1 MIDLSNISLQFTGE
15 YLFQNVNL
23 KITSGDKICLVG
35 SNGTGKSSLL
45 KMLTGELEPEGGSIH
60 KQKNIS
66 IGYLPQDQVVH
77 RGKTLI
83 DEVFTALSDIKFLHQ
98 KEKEIIEQLELPSIT
113 DEEKDDLVNLLGEVH
128 LRLEELESYSA
139 EYKIEK
145 ILTGLGFAEQ
155 DFRRLTDEFSG
166 GWQMRIAMAKLLIA
180 QNDLLLFDEPTNHL
194 DLDSLQWLIGYI
206 QSFKGSMIIVSHDK
220 NFVNLT
226 TNRTWEIFLRK
237 INPYNGKLNDY
248 LKYKEERDQMLI
260 NQREIQQKKIKDTQR
275 FIERFRYKSTKARQ
289 VQSRIKQLEKIELIE
304 IPDDEEKVNIIF
316 PKPPPSGV
324 FNVELNGI
332 HKSFGELKLF
342 DGIDFR
348 VNRGDKIAFVGP
360 NGAGKTTLA
369 KIIAGKIDFNKGERL
384 TGHNNLI
391 SYYSQDV
398 ADLLN
403 PELDLLETLDSI
415 GSEKTT
421 RLGSPMA
428 RQVGQLR
435 TLLGAFLFTGDD
447 VFKKVGVISGGE
459 KSRLALAKILL
470 SPSNFIILDEPTN
483 HLDYSSKKVLQ
494 QALVNFSGSL
504 ILVSHDVEFLKPIAN
519 RVVDI
524 RAGKIKIYEGDIEYY
539 FYKRALEAEQV
550 SIISDRSRQSAGKIG
565 QQSETS
571 SRKEQKRIEAEKR
584 QQRYKAT
591 KDLKTRLAK
600 LEKEIQQLEQ
610 ELEKMN
616 AILINPESYN
626 NRNQI
631 RELNEKH
638 KELKLSLDKKV
649 KEWEAVSL
657 SLEEIEREF

>member
-1 MIDLSNISLQFTGE
+1 MIDLSNISLQFTGA

-23 KITSGDKICLVG
+23 KINSGDKICLVG

-45 KMLTGELEPEGGSIH
+45 KMLVGELEPEGGSIQ
-60 KQKNIS
+60 KQKNIT
-66 IGYLPQDQVVH
+66 IGYLPQDHVIH
-77 RGKTLI
+77 HGKTLI
-83 DEVFTALSDIKFLHQ
+83 DEVFTALSNIKYLHQ
-98 KEKEIIEQLELPSIT
+98 KEKEIIVQLESPSLT
-113 DEEKDDLVNLLGEVH
+113 DEEKEDLVNQLGEVH
-128 LRLEELESYSA
+128 LRLEELESYTA

-145 ILTGLGFAEQ
+145 ILTGLGFAEK

-248 LKYKEERDQMLI
+248 LKYKEERDLMLI
-260 NQREIQQKKIKDTQR
+260 NQKETQQKKIKDTQR
-275 FIERFRYKSTKARQ
+275 FIERFRYKATKARQ
-289 VQSRIKQLEKIELIE
+289 VQSRIKQLEKIELVE
-304 IPDDEEKVNIIF
+304 IPDDEGKVNIRF
-316 PKPPPSGV
+316 PSPPPSGA

-332 HKSFGELKLF
+332 HKSFGEMKLF
-342 DGIDFR
+342 NGIDFR

-369 KIIAGKIDFNKGERL
+369 KIIAGEIDFNKGERI
-384 TGHNNLI
+384 TGHNNII

-398 ADLLN
+398 ADSLN
-403 PELDLLETLDSI
+403 PEFDLIETLDSI
-415 GSEKTT
+415 GTDKSI
-421 RLGSPMA
+421 
-428 RQVGQLR
+428 GQLR

-447 VFKKVGVISGGE
+447 VFKKVGVLSGGE

-524 RAGKIKIYEGDIEYY
+524 RAGKLRIYEGDIEYY
-539 FYKRALEAEQV
+539 LYKRNDETKLISLIKIEQPT
-550 SIISDRSRQSAGKIG
+550 D
-565 QQSETS
+565 TS

-591 KDLKTRLAK
+591 KDLKERLAR
-600 LEKEIQQLEQ
+600 LEKEIHIIEQ
-610 ELEKMN
+610 ELER
-616 AILINPESYN
+616 INTDLTNPDSYN
-626 NRNQI
+626 NHIQI

-638 KELKLSLDKKV
+638 NELKLLLDEKV
-649 KEWEAVSL
+649 KEWEEVSL
-657 SLEEIEREF
+657 SLDEIEKEFN

>member
-1 MIDLSNISLQFTGE
+1 MIDFSNISLQFTGE

-23 KITSGDKICLVG
+23 KINSGDKICLVG

-45 KMLTGELEPEGGSIH
+45 KMLIGELEPESGSIQ
-60 KQKNIS
+60 KQKNIT

-83 DEVFTALSDIKFLHQ
+83 DEVFTALSDIKYLHQ
-98 KEKEIIEQLELPSIT
+98 KEKEIITQLELSLISN
-113 DEEKDDLVNLLGEVH
+113 EEKDDLVNQLGEVH
-128 LRLEELESYSA
+128 LRLEELESYTA

-145 ILTGLGFAEQ
+145 ILTGLGFVEK

-206 QSFKGSMIIVSHDK
+206 QNFKGSMIIVSHDK

-275 FIERFRYKSTKARQ
+275 FIERFRYKATKARQ

-304 IPDDEEKVNIIF
+304 IQDDEETVNIRF

-324 FNVELNGI
+324 FNVELKGI
-332 HKSFGELKLF
+332 HKSFGEMKLF

-369 KIIAGKIDFNKGERL
+369 KIIAGNIDFNKGDRL
-384 TGHNNLI
+384 NGHNNII

-398 ADLLN
+398 ADSLN
-403 PELDLLETLDSI
+403 PELDLLETLDLI
-415 GSEKTT
+415 CSEKTI
-421 RLGSPMA
+421 
-428 RQVGQLR
+428 GQMR

-447 VFKKVGVISGGE
+447 VFKKVGVLSGGE
-459 KSRLALAKILL
+459 
-470 SPSNFIILDEPTN
+470 
-483 HLDYSSKKVLQ
+483 
-494 QALVNFSGSL
+494 
-504 ILVSHDVEFLKPIAN
+504 
-519 RVVDI
+519 
-524 RAGKIKIYEGDIEYY
+524 
-539 FYKRALEAEQV
+539 
-550 SIISDRSRQSAGKIG
+550 
-565 QQSETS
+565 
-571 SRKEQKRIEAEKR
+571 
-584 QQRYKAT
+584 
-591 KDLKTRLAK
+591 
-600 LEKEIQQLEQ
+600 
-610 ELEKMN
+610 
-616 AILINPESYN
+616 
-626 NRNQI
+626 
-631 RELNEKH
+631 
-638 KELKLSLDKKV
+638 
-649 KEWEAVSL
+649 
-657 SLEEIEREF
+657 

>member
-23 KITSGDKICLVG
+23 KISSGDKICLVG

-45 KMLTGELEPEGGSIH
+45 KMLVGQIEPESGSIN
-60 KQKNIS
+60 KQKNIT

-83 DEVFTALSDIKFLHQ
+83 DEVFTALSDIKYLHQ
-98 KEKEIIEQLELPSIT
+98 KEKEILTQLELSSLS
-113 DEEKDDLVNLLGEVH
+113 DEEKEDLVNQLGEVH
-128 LRLEELESYSA
+128 QRLEELESYSA

-145 ILTGLGFAEQ
+145 ILTGLGFAEK

-206 QSFKGSMIIVSHDK
+206 QGFKGSMIIVSHDK

-260 NQREIQQKKIKDTQR
+260 NQRENQQKKIKDTQR
-275 FIERFRYKSTKARQ
+275 FIERFRYKATKARQ

-304 IPDDEEKVNIIF
+304 VPDDEETVNIRF
-316 PKPPPSGV
+316 PNPPPSGV
-324 FNVELNGI
+324 FNVELKSI

-342 DGIDFR
+342 EGIDFR

-369 KIIAGKIDFNKGERL
+369 KIIAGKIDFNKGERIS
-384 TGHNNLI
+384 GHNNII

-398 ADLLN
+398 ADSLN
-403 PELDLLETLDSI
+403 PDSDLIETLDSVGTDKSI
-415 GSEKTT
+415 
-421 RLGSPMA
+421 
-428 RQVGQLR
+428 GQLR
-435 TLLGAFLFTGDD
+435 SLLGAFLFSGDD
-447 VFKKVGVISGGE
+447 VFKKVGVLSGGE

-483 HLDYSSKKVLQ
+483 HLDYSSKRVLQ

-524 RAGKIKIYEGDIEYY
+524 RAGKVKIYEGDIDYY
-539 FYKRALEAEQV
+539 LYKRNAEKDQL
-550 SIISDRSRQSAGKIG
+550 SPTRQMLGRTE

-591 KDLKTRLAK
+591 KDIKEKLVK
-600 LEKEIQQLEQ
+600 LEKEIQKLEQ
-610 ELEKMN
+610 ELES
-616 AILINPESYN
+616 INQALLKPDTYN
-626 NRNQI
+626 NLSQM

-638 KELKLSLDKKV
+638 TEIKLSLDKKV
-649 KEWEAVSL
+649 KEWEEVSL
-657 SLEEIEREF
+657 SLEEIEREFG

>member
-23 KITSGDKICLVG
+23 KISSGDKICLVG

-45 KMLTGELEPEGGSIH
+45 KMLVGEIEPESGSIN
-60 KQKNIS
+60 KQKNIT
-66 IGYLPQDQVVH
+66 IGYLPQDQVFH
-77 RGKTLI
+77 KGKTLI
-83 DEVFTALSDIKFLHQ
+83 DEVFTALSDIKYLHQ
-98 KEKEIIEQLELPSIT
+98 KEKEILTQLESTSLS
-113 DEEKDDLVNLLGEVH
+113 DEEKEDLVNQLGEVH
-128 LRLEELESYSA
+128 MRLEELESYSA

-145 ILTGLGFAEQ
+145 ILTGLGFAEK
-155 DFRRLTDEFSG
+155 DSRRLTDEFSG

-194 DLDSLQWLIGYI
+194 DLDSLQWLISYI

-260 NQREIQQKKIKDTQR
+260 NQRENQQKKIKDTQR

-289 VQSRIKQLEKIELIE
+289 VQSRIKQLEKVELIE
-304 IPDDEEKVNIIF
+304 IPDDEGHVNIRF

-324 FNVELNGI
+324 FNVELNDI
-332 HKSFGELKLF
+332 HKSFGEMELF

-384 TGHNNLI
+384 SGHNNII

-398 ADLLN
+398 ADSLS
-403 PELDLLETLDSI
+403 PESDLIETLDSI
-415 GSEKTT
+415 GTDKSI
-421 RLGSPMA
+421 
-428 RQVGQLR
+428 GQLR

-447 VFKKVGVISGGE
+447 VFKKVGVLSGGE
-459 KSRLALAKILL
+459 KSRLALSKILL

-524 RAGKIKIYEGDIEYY
+524 RAGKLKIFEGDIEYY
-539 FYKRALEAEQV
+539 FYKRNAETQKV
-550 SIISDRSRQSAGKIG
+550 SINKIE
-565 QQSETS
+565 QQADNS

-591 KDLKTRLAK
+591 KDLKEKSVK
-600 LEKEIQQLEQ
+600 LEKEIQRLEH
-610 ELEKMN
+610 ELDRIN
-616 AILINPESYN
+616 AVLVNHDSYN
-626 NRNQI
+626 DPNQI
-631 RELNEKH
+631 KELNEKH
-638 KELKLSLDKKV
+638 KVLKLSLDKKV
-649 KEWEAVSL
+649 KEWEKVSL
-657 SLEEIEREF
+657 SLEEIEREFSS

>member
-23 KITSGDKICLVG
+23 KINSGDKICLVG

-45 KMLTGELEPEGGSIH
+45 KMLVGHIEPESGSIY
-60 KQKNIS
+60 KQKNIT
-66 IGYLPQDQVVH
+66 IGYLPQDQIVH
-77 RGKTLI
+77 KGKTLI
-83 DEVFTALSDIKFLHQ
+83 DEVFTALSDIKSLQQ
-98 KEKEIIEQLELPSIT
+98 KEKEIIAQLESSLSE
-113 DEEKDDLVNLLGEVH
+113 EEKEDHINQLGEVH
-128 LRLEELESYSA
+128 QRLEELESYDA

-145 ILTGLGFAEQ
+145 ILTGLGFAEK
-155 DFRRLTDEFSG
+155 DFRRLTDELSG

-248 LKYKEERDQMLI
+248 LKYKEERDQTLI
-260 NQREIQQKKIKDTQR
+260 NQRENQQKKIKDTQK

-289 VQSRIKQLEKIELIE
+289 VQSRIKQLEKVELIE
-304 IPDDEEKVNIIF
+304 IPDDEGHVNIRF

-332 HKSFGELKLF
+332 HKSFGEMKLF
-342 DGIDFR
+342 EGIDFR

-360 NGAGKTTLA
+360 NGAGKTTLS
-369 KIIAGKIDFNKGERL
+369 KIIAGKIDINKGERL
-384 TGHNNLI
+384 SGHNNII

-398 ADLLN
+398 ADSLN
-403 PELDLLETLDSI
+403 PEFDLIETLDSV
-415 GSEKTT
+415 GTDKTI
-421 RLGSPMA
+421 
-428 RQVGQLR
+428 GQLR
-435 TLLGAFLFTGDD
+435 SLLGAFLFTGDD
-447 VFKKVGVISGGE
+447 VFKKVGVLSGGE

-524 RAGKIKIYEGDIEYY
+524 RAGKVKFYEGDIEYY
-539 FYKRALEAEQV
+539 LYKRNAESEPV
-550 SIISDRSRQSAGKIG
+550 STNKIE
-565 QQSETS
+565 QLADTS
-571 SRKEQKRIEAEKR
+571 SRKEQKRIEAE
-584 QQRYKAT
+584 QRNKKYAMT
-591 KDLKTRLAK
+591 KDLKK
-600 LEKEIQQLEQ
+600 KISDLEKKIAALEIKEK
-610 ELEKMN
+610 ELESLLLDP
-616 AILINPESYN
+616 AIYGDHQKIMD
-626 NRNQI
+626 
-631 RELNEKH
+631 LNGEYQKIKH
-638 KELKLSLDKKV
+638 SLTVKV
-649 KEWEAVSL
+649 KEWEEVSL
-657 SLEEIEREF
+657 SLEEIEREFG

>member
-1 MIDLSNISLQFTGE
+1 MIDISNISLQFTGE

-23 KITSGDKICLVG
+23 KISSGDKICLVG

-45 KMLTGELEPEGGSIH
+45 KMLVGQIEPESGSIN
-60 KQKNIS
+60 KQKNIT

-83 DEVFTALSDIKFLHQ
+83 DEVFTALSDIKSLQQ
-98 KEKEIIEQLELPSIT
+98 KEKEIISQLESPSLN
-113 DEEKDDLVNLLGEVH
+113 DEEKDDLVNQLGEVH

-145 ILTGLGFAEQ
+145 ILTGLGFAEK

-206 QSFKGSMIIVSHDK
+206 QGFKGSMIIVSHDK

-260 NQREIQQKKIKDTQR
+260 NQRENQQKKIKDTQR
-275 FIERFRYKSTKARQ
+275 FIERFRYKATKARQ

-304 IPDDEEKVNIIF
+304 IPDDEETVNIRF
-316 PKPPPSGV
+316 PNPPPSGV

-342 DGIDFR
+342 EGIDFR

-369 KIIAGKIDFNKGERL
+369 KIIAGKIDINKGERIS
-384 TGHNNLI
+384 GHNNII

-398 ADLLN
+398 ADSLN
-403 PELDLLETLDSI
+403 PEFDLIETLDSI
-415 GSEKTT
+415 GTDKSI
-421 RLGSPMA
+421 
-428 RQVGQLR
+428 GQLR

-447 VFKKVGVISGGE
+447 VFKKVGVLSGGE

-524 RAGKIKIYEGDIEYY
+524 RAGKVKIYEGDIEYY
-539 FYKRALEAEQV
+539 LYKRNAETQQV
-550 SIISDRSRQSAGKIG
+550 SSKTIEQPIEQ
-565 QQSETS
+565 S

-591 KDLKTRLAK
+591 KDLKERSAK
-600 LEKEIQQLEQ
+600 LEKEIQRLEQ
-610 ELEKMN
+610 ELEKIT
-616 AILINPESYN
+616 AVLIDPLTYANQS
-626 NRNQI
+626 QI
-631 RELNEKH
+631 RELNDRH
-638 KELKLSLDKKV
+638 NELKLSLDEKV
-649 KEWEAVSL
+649 KKWEEVSL
-657 SLEEIEREF
+657 SLEEIERGFI

>member
-15 YLFQNVNL
+15 NLFQNVNL
-23 KITSGDKICLVG
+23 KINSGDKICFVG

-45 KMLTGELEPEGGSIH
+45 KMLVGEIEPESGTIH
-60 KQKNIS
+60 KQKNIT
-66 IGYLPQDQVVH
+66 IGYLPQDHVVH

-83 DEVFTALSDIKFLHQ
+83 DEVFTALSDIKYLHH
-98 KEKEIIEQLELPSIT
+98 KEKEILERLEQSSSN
-113 DEEKDDLVNLLGEVH
+113 DEEKDDLVNQLGEVH
-128 LRLEELESYSA
+128 QRLEELESYSA

-145 ILTGLGFAEQ
+145 ILTGLGFAEK
-155 DFRRLTDEFSG
+155 DFRRFTDEFSG

-194 DLDSLQWLIGYI
+194 DLDSLQWMIGYI

-248 LKYKEERDQMLI
+248 LAYKEERDQLLI
-260 NQREIQQKKIKDTQR
+260 NQRDNQQKKIKDTQR

-289 VQSRIKQLEKIELIE
+289 VQSRIKQLEKIELVE
-304 IPDDEEKVNIIF
+304 IPDDEGKVNIRF

-332 HKSFGELKLF
+332 HKSFGEMKLF

-360 NGAGKTTLA
+360 NGAGKTTFA
-369 KIIAGKIDFNKGERL
+369 KIIAGKIDINKGERIN
-384 TGHNNLI
+384 GHNNII

-398 ADLLN
+398 ADSLD

-415 GSEKTT
+415 GTEK
-421 RLGSPMA
+421 SI
-428 RQVGQLR
+428 GQLR

-447 VFKKVGVISGGE
+447 VFKKVGVLSGGE

-524 RAGKIKIYEGDIEYY
+524 RAGKLKIYEGDIEYY
-539 FYKRALEAEQV
+539 FYKRNEETEQV
-550 SIISDRSRQSAGKIG
+550 F
-565 QQSETS
+565 TN
-571 SRKEQKRIEAEKR
+571 
-584 QQRYKAT
+584 
-591 KDLKTRLAK
+591 KD
-600 LEKEIQQLEQ
+600 
-610 ELEKMN
+610 
-616 AILINPESYN
+616 
-626 NRNQI
+626 
-631 RELNEKH
+631 
-638 KELKLSLDKKV
+638 
-649 KEWEAVSL
+649 
-657 SLEEIEREF
+657 

>member
-1 MIDLSNISLQFTGE
+1 MIDLHNISVQFTGE

-23 KITSGDKICLVG
+23 KINSGDKICLVG

-45 KMLTGELEPEGGSIH
+45 KLLTGELEPESGLIQ
-60 KQKNIS
+60 KQKNIT
-66 IGYLPQDQVVH
+66 IGYLPQDHIVH

-83 DEVFTALSDIKFLHQ
+83 DEVFTALSDIKSLQ
-98 KEKEIIEQLELPSIT
+98 KKEKEIISQLDSSSLS
-113 DEEKDDLVNLLGEVH
+113 DEGKEDLVNQLGEVH

-145 ILTGLGFAEQ
+145 ILTGLGFAEK

-275 FIERFRYKSTKARQ
+275 FIERFRYKATKAKQ
-289 VQSRIKQLEKIELIE
+289 VQSRIKQLEKVELIE
-304 IPDDEEKVNIIF
+304 IPDDEETVNIRF
-316 PKPPPSGV
+316 PKPLPSGV

-332 HKSFGELKLF
+332 HKSFNELKLF
-342 DGIDFR
+342 EGIDFR

-369 KIIAGKIDFNKGERL
+369 KIIAGKINFDKGERL
-384 TGHNNLI
+384 SGHNNII
-391 SYYSQDV
+391 SYYSQDI
-398 ADLLN
+398 ADSLN
-403 PELDLLETLDSI
+403 PEIDLLETLDSI
-415 GSEKTT
+415 SSDKT
-421 RLGSPMA
+421 LA
-428 RQVGQLR
+428 QLR

-447 VFKKVGVISGGE
+447 VFKKVGVLSGGE

-470 SPSNFIILDEPTN
+470 SHSNFIILDEPTN

-524 RAGKIKIYEGDIEYY
+524 RAGKLKIYEGDIEYY
-539 FYKRALEAEQV
+539 LYKRNAEAEHLPASKV
-550 SIISDRSRQSAGKIG
+550 E
-565 QQSETS
+565 QQNES
-571 SRKEQKRIEAEKR
+571 SNRKEQKRIEAEKR
-584 QQRYKAT
+584 QQRYNAT
-591 KDLKTRLAK
+591 KNLKDRLAK
-600 LEKEIQQLEQ
+600 LEKKIHELEQ
-610 ELEKMN
+610 EVESVN
-616 AILINPESYN
+616 AVLIKPDTYN
-626 NRNQI
+626 NHNQI
-631 RELNEKH
+631 RKLNEKH
-638 KELKLSLDKKV
+638 KELKSSLDKKV
-649 KEWEAVSL
+649 QEWEEVSL
-657 SLEEIEREF
+657 SLEEIERDFESRQPE

>member
-1 MIDLSNISLQFTGE
+1 MIDFSNISLQFTGE

-23 KITSGDKICLVG
+23 KIHSGDKICLVG

-45 KMLTGELEPEGGSIH
+45 KMLTGELEPESGSIN
-60 KQKNIS
+60 KQKNIT

-77 RGKTLI
+77 KGKTLI
-83 DEVFTALSDIKFLHQ
+83 DEVFTALSDIKYLHQ
-98 KEKEIIEQLELPSIT
+98 KEEEIIGQLESSSLN
-113 DEEKDDLVNLLGEVH
+113 DEEKDDLVNQLGEVH
-128 LRLEELESYSA
+128 QRLEELESYSA

-145 ILTGLGFAEQ
+145 ILTGLGFAEK

-206 QSFKGSMIIVSHDK
+206 QGFKGSMIIVSHDK

-237 INPYNGKLNDY
+237 INPYNGKLNGY
-248 LKYKEERDQMLI
+248 LKYKEERDQLLI
-260 NQREIQQKKIKDTQR
+260 NQRENQQKKIKDTQR

-289 VQSRIKQLEKIELIE
+289 VQSRIKQLEKVELIE
-304 IPDDEEKVNIIF
+304 IPDDEGHVNIRF

-324 FNVELNGI
+324 FNIELNAI
-332 HKSFGELKLF
+332 HKSFGEMKLF

-369 KIIAGKIDFNKGERL
+369 KIIAGKIDINKGERVS
-384 TGHNNLI
+384 GHNSII

-398 ADLLN
+398 ADSLN
-403 PELDLLETLDSI
+403 PESDLIETLDAVGTDKSI
-415 GSEKTT
+415 
-421 RLGSPMA
+421 
-428 RQVGQLR
+428 GQLR
-435 TLLGAFLFTGDD
+435 SLLGAFLFTGDD
-447 VFKKVGVISGGE
+447 VFKKVGVLSGGE

-524 RAGKIKIYEGDIEYY
+524 RAGKVKIYDGDIEYY
-539 FYKRALEAEQV
+539 FYKRNAEIEQL
-550 SIISDRSRQSAGKIG
+550 SPSRKISGNIE
-565 QQSETS
+565 QQSETT

-591 KDLKTRLAK
+591 KELKERRAK
-600 LEKEIQQLEQ
+600 LEKEIHKFEQ
-610 ELEKMN
+610 ELEKIN
-616 AILINPESYN
+616 SVLIDPDSYN
-626 NRNQI
+626 NQTQI

-638 KELKLSLDKKV
+638 IELKSSLDKKV
-649 KEWEAVSL
+649 KEWEEVSL
-657 SLEEIEREF
+657 NLEEIEREFE

>member
-1 MIDLSNISLQFTGE
+1 MIDLHNISIQFTGE

-23 KITSGDKICLVG
+23 KINSGDKICLVG

-45 KMLTGELEPEGGSIH
+45 KMLTGELEPESGSIQ
-60 KQKNIS
+60 KQKNIT
-66 IGYLPQDQVVH
+66 IGYLPQDHVVH

-83 DEVFTALSDIKFLHQ
+83 DEVFTALSDIKSLQ
-98 KEKEIIEQLELPSIT
+98 KKEKEIISQLESSSLS
-113 DEEKDDLVNLLGEVH
+113 DEGKEDLVNQLGEVH

-145 ILTGLGFAEQ
+145 ILTGLGFSEK

-206 QSFKGSMIIVSHDK
+206 QCFKGSMIIVSHDK

-275 FIERFRYKSTKARQ
+275 FIERFRYKATKAKQ
-289 VQSRIKQLEKIELIE
+289 VQSRIKQLEKVELIE
-304 IPDDEEKVNIIF
+304 IPDDEEKVSIRF

-332 HKSFGELKLF
+332 HKSFSGMKLF

-369 KIIAGKIDFNKGERL
+369 KIIADNIDFDKGERL
-384 TGHNNLI
+384 SGHNNII
-391 SYYSQDV
+391 SYYSQDI
-398 ADLLN
+398 ADSLN
-403 PELDLLETLDSI
+403 PEIDLLETLDS
-415 GSEKTT
+415 
-421 RLGSPMA
+421 LGSDKTLA
-428 RQVGQLR
+428 QLR

-447 VFKKVGVISGGE
+447 VFKKVGVLSGGE

-524 RAGKIKIYEGDIEYY
+524 RAGKLKIYEGDIEYY
-539 FYKRALEAEQV
+539 LYKRNAEADHLPANKVEQ
-550 SIISDRSRQSAGKIG
+550 QN
-565 QQSETS
+565 ES
-571 SRKEQKRIEAEKR
+571 SNRKEQKRIEAEKR
-584 QQRYKAT
+584 QQRYDAT
-591 KDLKTRLAK
+591 KKIKDQLTK
-600 LEKEIQQLEQ
+600 LEKKIHELEL
-610 ELEKMN
+610 ELEKIN
-616 AILINPESYN
+616 TVLINPNSYN
-626 NRNQI
+626 NPKQI
-631 RELNEKH
+631 KELNEKH
-638 KELKLSLDKKV
+638 KELKLSLDEKV
-649 KEWEAVSL
+649 KDWEEVSL
-657 SLEEIEREF
+657 SLEEIEREFH

>member
-1 MIDLSNISLQFTGE
+1 MIDLSNVSLQFTGE

-23 KITSGDKICLVG
+23 KINSGDKICLVG

-45 KMLTGELEPEGGSIH
+45 KMLIGQIETESGSIQ
-60 KQKNIS
+60 KQKNIT

-77 RGKTLI
+77 RGKNLI
-83 DEVFTALSDIKFLHQ
+83 DEVFTALSNIKSLQQ
-98 KEKEIIEQLELPSIT
+98 KEKEIISQLESTSLT
-113 DEEKDDLVNLLGEVH
+113 DEEKEDLVNQLGEVH

-145 ILTGLGFAEQ
+145 ILTGLGFEEK

-248 LKYKEERDQMLI
+248 LKYKEERDRQLL
-260 NQREIQQKKIKDTQR
+260 NQRENQQKKIKDTQR

-289 VQSRIKQLEKIELIE
+289 VQSRIKQLEKVELIE
-304 IPDDEEKVNIIF
+304 IPDDEEHVNIRF

-332 HKSFGELKLF
+332 HKSFDELKLF

-348 VNRGDKIAFVGP
+348 VNRAEKIAFVGP

-369 KIIAGKIDFNKGERL
+369 KIIAGKIDFNTGERL
-384 TGHNNLI
+384 SGHNNII

-398 ADLLN
+398 ADSLN
-403 PELDLLETLDSI
+403 PDIDLIETLDLV
-415 GSEKTT
+415 GSEK
-421 RLGSPMA
+421 SI
-428 RQVGQLR
+428 GQLR
-435 TLLGAFLFTGDD
+435 SLLGAFLFSGDD
-447 VFKKVGVISGGE
+447 VFKKVGVLSGGE

-539 FYKRALEAEQV
+539 LYKRNEETEQV
-550 SIISDRSRQSAGKIG
+550 SQTKVE
-565 QQSETS
+565 QPNETS

-584 QQRYKAT
+584 QQRYIAT
-591 KDLKTRLAK
+591 KDLKERLTK
-600 LEKEIQQLEQ
+600 LEKEIHKLEQ
-610 ELEKMN
+610 EIEKIN
-616 AILINPESYN
+616 ATLINPDSYN
-626 NRNQI
+626 NHSQI

-638 KELKLSLDKKV
+638 KELKLSLDEKV
-649 KEWEAVSL
+649 NEWEEVSL
-657 SLEEIEREF
+657 SLEKIEREFN

>member
-1 MIDLSNISLQFTGE
+1 MIDFSNISLQFTGE
-15 YLFQNVNL
+15 YLFQNINL
-23 KITSGDKICLVG
+23 KINSGDKICLVG

-45 KMLTGELEPEGGSIH
+45 KMLFGQIEPESGSIN
-60 KQKNIS
+60 KQKNIT
-66 IGYLPQDQVVH
+66 IGYLPQDQIVH
-77 RGKTLI
+77 KGKTLI
-83 DEVFTALSDIKFLHQ
+83 EEVFTALSDIKYLHQ
-98 KEKEIIEQLELPSIT
+98 KEKEILTQLESSSLS
-113 DEEKDDLVNLLGEVH
+113 DEEKEDLVNQLGEVH
-128 LRLEELESYSA
+128 QRLEELESYSA

-145 ILTGLGFAEQ
+145 ILTGLGFAEK

-206 QSFKGSMIIVSHDK
+206 QGFKGSMIIVSHDK

-260 NQREIQQKKIKDTQR
+260 NQRENQQKKIKDTQR
-275 FIERFRYKSTKARQ
+275 FIERFRYKATKARQ
-289 VQSRIKQLEKIELIE
+289 VQSRIKQLEKVELIE
-304 IPDDEEKVNIIF
+304 IPDDEGHVNIRF

-324 FNVELNGI
+324 FNVELKGMN
-332 HKSFGELKLF
+332 KSFGEMKLF
-342 DGIDFR
+342 EGIDFR

-369 KIIAGKIDFNKGERL
+369 KIIAGKIDINKGERVS
-384 TGHNNLI
+384 GHNNII

-398 ADLLN
+398 ADSLN
-403 PELDLLETLDSI
+403 PEFDLIETLDSVGTDKSI
-415 GSEKTT
+415 
-421 RLGSPMA
+421 
-428 RQVGQLR
+428 GQLR
-435 TLLGAFLFTGDD
+435 SLLGAFLFTGDD
-447 VFKKVGVISGGE
+447 VFKKVGVLSGGE

-524 RAGKIKIYEGDIEYY
+524 RSGKVKFYEGDIEYY
-539 FYKRALEAEQV
+539 LYKRNAETQQV
-550 SIISDRSRQSAGKIG
+550 SPVKVEV
-565 QQSETS
+565 QSETS
-571 SRKEQKRIEAEKR
+571 SRKEQKRIEAE
-584 QQRYKAT
+584 QRNKKYAMT
-591 KDLKTRLAK
+591 KDLKK
-600 LEKEIQQLEQ
+600 KISDLEKKIAALEIKEK
-610 ELEKMN
+610 ELESLLLDPSIYGDHQKIMD
-616 AILINPESYN
+616 
-626 NRNQI
+626 
-631 RELNEKH
+631 LNGEYQKV
-638 KELKLSLDKKV
+638 KQSLTAKV
-649 KEWEAVSL
+649 KEWEKVSL
-657 SLEEIEREF
+657 SLEEIEREFGLR

>member
-1 MIDLSNISLQFTGE
+1 MIDFSNISLQFTGE

-23 KITSGDKICLVG
+23 KISSGDKICLVG
-35 SNGTGKSSLL
+35 SNGTGKTSLL
-45 KMLTGELEPEGGSIH
+45 KMLVGQIQPESGSIN
-60 KQKNIS
+60 KQKNIT

-83 DEVFTALSDIKFLHQ
+83 DEVFTALSDIKSLHQ
-98 KEKEIIEQLELPSIT
+98 KEKEIISQLESSSLS
-113 DEEKDDLVNLLGEVH
+113 DEEKEDLVNQLGEVH
-128 LRLEELESYSA
+128 LRLEELESYNA

-145 ILTGLGFAEQ
+145 ILTGLGFAEK

-194 DLDSLQWLIGYI
+194 DLDSLQWLISYI
-206 QSFKGSMIIVSHDK
+206 QGFKGSMIIVSHDK

-248 LKYKEERDQMLI
+248 LKYKEERDQTLI
-260 NQREIQQKKIKDTQR
+260 NQRENQLKKMKDTQR

-289 VQSRIKQLEKIELIE
+289 VQSRIKQLEKIELVE
-304 IPDDEEKVNIIF
+304 IPDDEGKVNIRF

-324 FNVELNGI
+324 FNIELNGI
-332 HKSFGELKLF
+332 HKSFGEMKLF
-342 DGIDFR
+342 EGIDFR

-360 NGAGKTTLA
+360 NGAGKTTLS
-369 KIIAGKIDFNKGERL
+369 KIIAEKIDINKGERIS
-384 TGHNNLI
+384 GHNNII

-398 ADLLN
+398 ADSLD
-403 PELDLLETLDSI
+403 PDLDLLETLDLV
-415 GSEKTT
+415 GSEKTI
-421 RLGSPMA
+421 A
-428 RQVGQLR
+428 QLR

-447 VFKKVGVISGGE
+447 VFKKVGVLSGGE

-483 HLDYSSKKVLQ
+483 HLDYSSKRVLQ

-524 RAGKIKIYEGDIEYY
+524 RIGKIKIFEGDIEYY
-539 FYKRALEAEQV
+539 LYKRNAETEQIKTTKAEQQT
-550 SIISDRSRQSAGKIG
+550 D
-565 QQSETS
+565 TS

-591 KDLKTRLAK
+591 KDLKERSTK
-600 LEKEIQQLEQ
+600 LEKEIHQLEK
-610 ELEKMN
+610 ELERIN
-616 AILINPESYN
+616 AVLINPDSYN
-626 NRNQI
+626 NHIQL

-638 KELKLSLDKKV
+638 KELKSSLDKKV
-649 KEWEAVSL
+649 KEWEEVSL
-657 SLEEIEREF
+657 SLEKVEREFG

>member
-1 MIDLSNISLQFTGE
+1 MIDLSNISLQFIGE

-23 KITSGDKICLVG
+23 KIHSGDKICLVG

-45 KMLTGELEPEGGSIH
+45 KMLVGQIEPESGSIN
-60 KQKNIS
+60 KQKNIT

-83 DEVFTALSDIKFLHQ
+83 DEVFTALSDIKSLHQ
-98 KEKEIIEQLELPSIT
+98 KEDEIITQLESPSLT
-113 DEEKDDLVNLLGEVH
+113 DEEKDDLVNQLGEVH

-139 EYKIEK
+139 ESKIEK
-145 ILTGLGFAEQ
+145 ILTGLGFAEK

-166 GWQMRIAMAKLLIA
+166 GWQMRIAIAKLLIA

-206 QSFKGSMIIVSHDK
+206 QNFKGSMIIVSHDK

-226 TNRTWEIFLRK
+226 TNRTWEIFHRK

-275 FIERFRYKSTKARQ
+275 FIERFRYKATKAKQ

-304 IPDDEEKVNIIF
+304 IPDDEETVNIRF

-324 FNVELNGI
+324 FNVELKEI
-332 HKSFGELKLF
+332 HKSFGDMKLF
-342 DGIDFR
+342 EGIDFR

-360 NGAGKTTLA
+360 NGAGKTTLS
-369 KIIAGKIDFNKGERL
+369 KIIAGKIDIDKGERIS
-384 TGHNNLI
+384 GHNNII

-398 ADLLN
+398 ADSLN
-403 PELDLLETLDSI
+403 PDVDLIETLDSV
-415 GSEKTT
+415 GSEK
-421 RLGSPMA
+421 SI
-428 RQVGQLR
+428 GQLR
-435 TLLGAFLFTGDD
+435 SLLGAFLFSGDD
-447 VFKKVGVISGGE
+447 VFKKVGVLSGGE

-494 QALVNFSGSL
+494 QALVNFPGSL

-519 RVVDI
+519 RVIDI
-524 RAGKIKIYEGDIEYY
+524 RSGKLKIFEGDIEYY
-539 FYKRALEAEQV
+539 LYKRNAETEQV
-550 SIISDRSRQSAGKIG
+550 SASRLLSRKV
-565 QQSETS
+565 EKPTDTS

-591 KDLKTRLAK
+591 KDLKERLTR
-600 LEKEIQQLEQ
+600 LEKEIHKLEQ
-610 ELEKMN
+610 ELEKIN
-616 AILINPESYN
+616 AELINPDTYN
-626 NRNQI
+626 NHSQI

-649 KEWEAVSL
+649 KEWEEESL
-657 SLEEIEREF
+657 SLEEIEREFN

>member
-1 MIDLSNISLQFTGE
+1 MIDLSNITLQFTGE
-15 YLFQNVNL
+15 NLFQNVNL
-23 KITSGDKICLVG
+23 KINSGDKICLVG

-45 KMLTGELEPEGGSIH
+45 KMLVGEIEPESGSIN
-60 KQKNIS
+60 KQKNIT

-83 DEVFTALSDIKFLHQ
+83 DEVFTALSGIKLLQQ
-98 KEKEIIEQLELPSIT
+98 KEKEIIAQMESSLLN
-113 DEEKDDLVNLLGEVH
+113 DEEKDDLVNQLGEVH
-128 LRLEELESYSA
+128 LRLEELESYSI

-145 ILTGLGFAEQ
+145 ILTGLGFEEK
-155 DFRRLTDEFSG
+155 DFKRLTDEFSG

-220 NFVNLT
+220 NFVNKT

-260 NQREIQQKKIKDTQR
+260 NQRDIQQKKIKDTQK
-275 FIERFRYKSTKARQ
+275 FIERFRYKATKARQ
-289 VQSRIKQLEKIELIE
+289 VQSRIKQLEKVELIE
-304 IPDDEEKVNIIF
+304 IPDDEETVNIRF
-316 PKPPPSGV
+316 PNPPPSGV
-324 FNVELNGI
+324 FNVELKGI
-332 HKSFGELKLF
+332 HKSFGEMKLF

-360 NGAGKTTLA
+360 NGAGKTTLS
-369 KIIAGKIDFNKGERL
+369 KIIAGKIDFNKGEKIS
-384 TGHNNLI
+384 GHNNII

-398 ADLLN
+398 ADSLN
-403 PELDLLETLDSI
+403 PEIDLIETLDSV
-415 GSEKTT
+415 GSAKTI
-421 RLGSPMA
+421 
-428 RQVGQLR
+428 GQLR
-435 TLLGAFLFTGDD
+435 SLLGAFLFSGDD
-447 VFKKVGVISGGE
+447 VFKKVGVLSGGE

-524 RAGKIKIYEGDIEYY
+524 RPAYRQAGQSNLKIYEGDIEYY
-539 FYKRALEAEQV
+539 LYKRNEETEQV
-550 SIISDRSRQSAGKIG
+550 SSTKKEHPT
-565 QQSETS
+565 ETS
-571 SRKEQKRIEAEKR
+571 SHKEQKRIEAEKR
-584 QQRYKAT
+584 NQRYKAT
-591 KDLKTRLAK
+591 KDLKERLAK
-600 LEKEIQQLEQ
+600 LEKEIHKLEQ
-610 ELEKMN
+610 ELKKIN
-616 AILINPESYN
+616 AVLINPDTYN
-626 NRNQI
+626 NHSQI
-631 RELNEKH
+631 RELNEKL
-638 KELKLSLDKKV
+638 KELKLSLDEKV
-649 KEWEAVSL
+649 KEWEEVSL
-657 SLEEIEREF
+657 SLEEVEREFS

>member
-23 KITSGDKICLVG
+23 KISSGDKICLVG

-45 KMLTGELEPEGGSIH
+45 KMLVGQIEPESGSIQ
-60 KQKNIS
+60 KQKNIA

-83 DEVFTALSDIKFLHQ
+83 DEVFTALSDIKYLHQ
-98 KEKEIIEQLELPSIT
+98 KENEILTQLESTSLS
-113 DEEKDDLVNLLGEVH
+113 DEEKDDLVNQLGEVH
-128 LRLEELESYSA
+128 IRLEELESYTA

-145 ILTGLGFAEQ
+145 ILTGLGFAEK

-260 NQREIQQKKIKDTQR
+260 NQRENQQKKIKDTQR

-289 VQSRIKQLEKIELIE
+289 VQSRIKQLEKVELIE
-304 IPDDEEKVNIIF
+304 IPDDEGHVNIRF

-332 HKSFGELKLF
+332 HKSFGEMKLF
-342 DGIDFR
+342 EGIDFR

-369 KIIAGKIDFNKGERL
+369 KIIAGKIDINKGERL
-384 TGHNNLI
+384 SGHNNII

-398 ADLLN
+398 ADSLN
-403 PELDLLETLDSI
+403 PEFDLIETLDSV
-415 GSEKTT
+415 GTDKTI
-421 RLGSPMA
+421 
-428 RQVGQLR
+428 GQLR
-435 TLLGAFLFTGDD
+435 SLLGAFLFTGDD
-447 VFKKVGVISGGE
+447 VFKKVGVLSGGE
-459 KSRLALAKILL
+459 KSRLALARILL

-524 RAGKIKIYEGDIEYY
+524 RAGKVKFYEGDIEYY
-539 FYKRALEAEQV
+539 LYKRNAETQQV
-550 SIISDRSRQSAGKIG
+550 EQSRLLPGKVEQST
-565 QQSETS
+565 ETS
-571 SRKEQKRIEAEKR
+571 SRKEQKRIEAE
-584 QQRYKAT
+584 QRNKKYALT
-591 KDLKTRLAK
+591 KDLKK
-600 LEKEIQQLEQ
+600 KISDLEKKIAALEIKEK
-610 ELEKMN
+610 ELESLLLDPSIYGDHQKIMD
-616 AILINPESYN
+616 
-626 NRNQI
+626 
-631 RELNEKH
+631 LNSEYQKVKH
-638 KELKLSLDKKV
+638 SLKAKV
-649 KEWEAVSL
+649 KEWEEVSL
-657 SLEEIEREF
+657 SLETIEREFS

>member
-23 KITSGDKICLVG
+23 KIHSGDKICLVG
-35 SNGTGKSSLL
+35 SNGTGKTSLL
-45 KMLTGELEPEGGSIH
+45 KMLVGQIEPESGGIN
-60 KQKNIS
+60 KQKNIT

-83 DEVFTALSDIKFLHQ
+83 DEVFTALSDIKSLQQ
-98 KEKEIIEQLELPSIT
+98 KEKEIIAQLESPSLN
-113 DEEKDDLVNLLGEVH
+113 DEEKEDLVNQLGEVH
-128 LRLEELESYSA
+128 LRLEELESYNA

-145 ILTGLGFAEQ
+145 ILTGLGFTEK

-275 FIERFRYKSTKARQ
+275 FIERFRYKATKARQ
-289 VQSRIKQLEKIELIE
+289 VQSRIKQLEKVELIE
-304 IPDDEEKVNIIF
+304 IPDDEETVNIRF
-316 PKPPPSGV
+316 PNPPPSGAY
-324 FNVELNGI
+324 NVELNGI
-332 HKSFGELKLF
+332 HKSFGEMKLF

-360 NGAGKTTLA
+360 NGAGKTTLS
-369 KIIAGKIDFNKGERL
+369 KIIAGKIDIDKGERIS
-384 TGHNNLI
+384 GHNNII

-398 ADLLN
+398 ADSLN
-403 PELDLLETLDSI
+403 PEIDLIETLDSI
-415 GSEKTT
+415 GSDK
-421 RLGSPMA
+421 SI
-428 RQVGQLR
+428 GQLR
-435 TLLGAFLFTGDD
+435 SLLGAFLFTGDD
-447 VFKKVGVISGGE
+447 VFKKVGVLSGGE

-494 QALVNFSGSL
+494 QALVNFSGTL

-524 RAGKIKIYEGDIEYY
+524 RAGKVKIYEGDIEYY
-539 FYKRALEAEQV
+539 LYKRNEETQPVTPIKIEQLT
-550 SIISDRSRQSAGKIG
+550 
-565 QQSETS
+565 ETS

-591 KDLKTRLAK
+591 KDLKEKLTK
-600 LEKEIQQLEQ
+600 LEKEIHELER
-610 ELEKMN
+610 ELEKIN
-616 AILINPESYN
+616 TVLINPDTYN
-626 NRNQI
+626 NHTQI

-638 KELKLSLDKKV
+638 KELKLSLDEKV
-649 KEWEAVSL
+649 KEWEEVSL
-657 SLEEIEREF
+657 SLEEVEREFS

>member
-23 KITSGDKICLVG
+23 KISSGDKICLVG

-45 KMLTGELEPEGGSIH
+45 KMLVGGLEPESGTIH
-60 KQKNIS
+60 KQKNIT

-77 RGKTLI
+77 HGKTLI
-83 DEVFTALSDIKFLHQ
+83 DEVFTALSDIKQLHQ
-98 KEKEIIEQLELPSIT
+98 KEKEIISQLELYSLN
-113 DEEKDDLVNLLGEVH
+113 DEEKEDFVNQLGEVH
-128 LRLEELESYSA
+128 LRLDELESYSA

-145 ILTGLGFAEQ
+145 ILTGLGFAEK

-206 QSFKGSMIIVSHDK
+206 QSFKGAMIIVSHDK

-260 NQREIQQKKIKDTQR
+260 SQRETQQKKIKDTQR
-275 FIERFRYKSTKARQ
+275 FIERFRYKATKARQ
-289 VQSRIKQLEKIELIE
+289 VQSRIKQLEKVELIE
-304 IPDDEEKVNIIF
+304 IPDDEGHVNIRF

-360 NGAGKTTLA
+360 NGAGKTTLS
-369 KIIAGKIDFNKGERL
+369 KIIAGKIDINKGERL
-384 TGHNNLI
+384 NGHNNII

-398 ADLLN
+398 ADSLN
-403 PELDLLETLDSI
+403 PEFDLIETLDSV
-415 GSEKTT
+415 GTDKSN

-447 VFKKVGVISGGE
+447 VFKKVGVLSGGE

-524 RAGKIKIYEGDIEYY
+524 RAGKVKIYEGNIEYY
-539 FYKRALEAEQV
+539 LYKRDEETEQV
-550 SIISDRSRQSAGKIG
+550 PPIKNE

-584 QQRYKAT
+584 QQRYNAT
-591 KDLKTRLAK
+591 KDLKERLAR
-600 LEKEIQQLEQ
+600 LEKEIHQLEK
-610 ELEKMN
+610 ELEKIN
-616 AILINPESYN
+616 AALVNSDSYN
-626 NRNQI
+626 NHNQI

-638 KELKLSLDKKV
+638 KELKSSLDKKV
-649 KEWEAVSL
+649 KEWEEVSL
-657 SLEEIEREF
+657 GLEEIEREFG

>member
-1 MIDLSNISLQFTGE
+1 MIDFSNISLQFTGE

-23 KITSGDKICLVG
+23 KISSGDKICLVG

-45 KMLTGELEPEGGSIH
+45 KMLVGGLEPESGSIH
-60 KQKNIS
+60 KQKNIA
-66 IGYLPQDQVVH
+66 IGYLPQDHVVH

-83 DEVFTALSDIKFLHQ
+83 DEVFTALSDIKYLHQ
-98 KEKEIIEQLELPSIT
+98 KEKEILTQLGSISLS
-113 DEEKDDLVNLLGEVH
+113 DEEKEDLVNQLGEVH

-145 ILTGLGFAEQ
+145 ILTGLGFAEK

-206 QSFKGSMIIVSHDK
+206 QSFKGAMIIVSHDK

-248 LKYKEERDQMLI
+248 LKYKEERDQQLI
-260 NQREIQQKKIKDTQR
+260 NQRENQQKKIKDTQR

-289 VQSRIKQLEKIELIE
+289 VQSRIKQLEKVELIE
-304 IPDDEEKVNIIF
+304 IPDDEGHVNIRF

-332 HKSFGELKLF
+332 HKSFGEMKLF
-342 DGIDFR
+342 EGIDFR

-369 KIIAGKIDFNKGERL
+369 KIISGKIDFNKGERL
-384 TGHNNLI
+384 SGHNNII

-398 ADLLN
+398 ADSLN
-403 PELDLLETLDSI
+403 PEFDLIETLDSI
-415 GSEKTT
+415 GTDKSI
-421 RLGSPMA
+421 
-428 RQVGQLR
+428 GQLR

-447 VFKKVGVISGGE
+447 VFKKVGVLSGGE

-524 RAGKIKIYEGDIEYY
+524 RAGKLKIFEGDIEYY
-539 FYKRALEAEQV
+539 LYKRNDETEQ
-550 SIISDRSRQSAGKIG
+550 ISPIKVE
-565 QQSETS
+565 QQSESS

-591 KDLKTRLAK
+591 KDLKERLAK
-600 LEKEIQQLEQ
+600 LEKEIHKLEQ
-610 ELEKMN
+610 ELEKIN
-616 AILINPESYN
+616 AVLINQDSYN
-626 NRNQI
+626 NPNQI
-631 RELNEKH
+631 KELNEKH
-638 KELKLSLDKKV
+638 KEIKVSLDEKV
-649 KEWEAVSL
+649 KEWEEVSL
-657 SLEEIEREF
+657 SLEEIEREFN

>member
-15 YLFQNVNL
+15 YLFKNVNL
-23 KITSGDKICLVG
+23 KIHSGDKICLVG

-45 KMLTGELEPEGGSIH
+45 KMFVGGVEPESGSIN
-60 KQKNIS
+60 KQKNIA
-66 IGYLPQDQVVH
+66 IGYLPQDHVVH

-83 DEVFTALSDIKFLHQ
+83 DEVFTALSDIKSLHQ
-98 KEKEIIEQLELPSIT
+98 KEKEILEQLEPSSLN
-113 DEEKDDLVNLLGEVH
+113 DEEKEDLVNQLGEVH
-128 LRLEELESYSA
+128 QRLEELESYSA

-145 ILTGLGFAEQ
+145 ILTGLGFAEK

-194 DLDSLQWLIGYI
+194 DLDSLQWLINYI

-248 LKYKEERDQMLI
+248 LKYKEERDQTLI
-260 NQREIQQKKIKDTQR
+260 NQRENQQKKIKDTQR

-289 VQSRIKQLEKIELIE
+289 VQSRIKQLEKIELVE
-304 IPDDEEKVNIIF
+304 IPDDEGRVNIRF
-316 PKPPPSGV
+316 PNPPPSGA
-324 FNVELNGI
+324 FNVELNSI

-342 DGIDFR
+342 EGIDFR

-360 NGAGKTTLA
+360 NGAGKTTLS
-369 KIIAGKIDFNKGERL
+369 KIIAGKIDINKGERIN
-384 TGHNNLI
+384 GHNNII

-398 ADLLN
+398 ADSLN
-403 PELDLLETLDSI
+403 PEFDLIETLDSV
-415 GSEKTT
+415 GSEK
-421 RLGSPMA
+421 SI
-428 RQVGQLR
+428 GQLR
-435 TLLGAFLFTGDD
+435 SLLGAFLFTGDD
-447 VFKKVGVISGGE
+447 VFKKVGVLSGGE

-524 RAGKIKIYEGDIEYY
+524 RTGKIKIYEGDIEYY
-539 FYKRALEAEQV
+539 FYKRNAETEQV
-550 SIISDRSRQSAGKIG
+550 SITKIE
-565 QQSETS
+565 QQSDTT
-571 SRKEQKRIEAEKR
+571 SRKDQKRLEAEKR

-591 KDLKTRLAK
+591 KDLKERSSK
-600 LEKEIQQLEQ
+600 LEKEIHKLEQ
-610 ELEKMN
+610 ELEKIN
-616 AILINPESYN
+616 AILMNPNSYDN
-626 NRNQI
+626 PNQI
-631 RELNEKH
+631 KELNEKH
-638 KELKLSLDKKV
+638 QKLKLSLDKKV
-649 KEWEAVSL
+649 KEWEEVSL
-657 SLEEIEREF
+657 KLEEVERNFI

>member
-23 KITSGDKICLVG
+23 KINSGDKICLVG

-45 KMLTGELEPEGGSIH
+45 KMLVGQIEPESGSIY
-60 KQKNIS
+60 KQKNIT
-66 IGYLPQDQVVH
+66 IGYLPQDQIVH
-77 RGKTLI
+77 KGKTLI
-83 DEVFTALSDIKFLHQ
+83 DEVFTALSDIKSLQQ
-98 KEKEIIEQLELPSIT
+98 KEKEIIAQLESSLSE
-113 DEEKDDLVNLLGEVH
+113 EEKEDHVNQLGEVH
-128 LRLEELESYSA
+128 QRLEELESYDA

-145 ILTGLGFAEQ
+145 ILTGLGFAEK
-155 DFRRLTDEFSG
+155 DFRRLTDELSG

-248 LKYKEERDQMLI
+248 LKYKEERDQTLI
-260 NQREIQQKKIKDTQR
+260 NQRENQQKKIKDTQK

-289 VQSRIKQLEKIELIE
+289 VQSRIKQLEKVELIE
-304 IPDDEEKVNIIF
+304 IPDDEGHVNIRF

-332 HKSFGELKLF
+332 HKSFGEMKLF
-342 DGIDFR
+342 EGIDFR
-348 VNRGDKIAFVGP
+348 VNRSDKIAFVGP
-360 NGAGKTTLA
+360 NGAGKTTLS
-369 KIIAGKIDFNKGERL
+369 KIIAGKIEINKGERL
-384 TGHNNLI
+384 SGHNNII

-398 ADLLN
+398 ADSLN
-403 PELDLLETLDSI
+403 PEFDLIETLDSV
-415 GSEKTT
+415 GTDKTI
-421 RLGSPMA
+421 
-428 RQVGQLR
+428 GQLR
-435 TLLGAFLFTGDD
+435 SLLGAFLFTGDD
-447 VFKKVGVISGGE
+447 VFKKVGVLSGGE

-524 RAGKIKIYEGDIEYY
+524 RAGKVKFYEGDIEYY
-539 FYKRALEAEQV
+539 LYKRNTESEPVSTNKIEQLA
-550 SIISDRSRQSAGKIG
+550 D
-565 QQSETS
+565 TS
-571 SRKEQKRIEAEKR
+571 SRKEQKRIEAE
-584 QQRYKAT
+584 QRNKKYAMT
-591 KDLKTRLAK
+591 KDLKK
-600 LEKEIQQLEQ
+600 KISDLEKKIAALEIK
-610 ELEKMN
+610 EKEFESLLLDPSIYGDHQKIMN
-616 AILINPESYN
+616 
-626 NRNQI
+626 
-631 RELNEKH
+631 LNGEYQKIKH
-638 KELKLSLDKKV
+638 SLTAKV
-649 KEWEAVSL
+649 KEWEEVSL
-657 SLEEIEREF
+657 SLEKIEREFN

>member
-23 KITSGDKICLVG
+23 KISSGDKICLVG
-35 SNGTGKSSLL
+35 SNGTGKTSLL
-45 KMLTGELEPEGGSIH
+45 KMLVGQIEPESGSIN
-60 KQKNIS
+60 KQKNMT

-83 DEVFTALSDIKFLHQ
+83 DEVFTSLSDIKYLHK
-98 KEKEIIEQLELPSIT
+98 KEKEILIQLESTSLS
-113 DEEKDDLVNLLGEVH
+113 DEEKEDLVNQLGEVH
-128 LRLEELESYSA
+128 MRLEELESYSA

-145 ILTGLGFAEQ
+145 ILTGLGFAEK

-248 LKYKEERDQMLI
+248 LIFKEERDQMLI
-260 NQREIQQKKIKDTQR
+260 NQRENQQKKIKDTQR

-289 VQSRIKQLEKIELIE
+289 VQSRIKQLEKVELIE
-304 IPDDEEKVNIIF
+304 IPDDEGHVNIRF

-324 FNVELNGI
+324 FNIELNGI
-332 HKSFGELKLF
+332 HKYFGELKLF
-342 DGIDFR
+342 VGIDFR

-369 KIIAGKIDFNKGERL
+369 KIIAGKIDFNKGERIN
-384 TGHNNLI
+384 GHNNII

-398 ADLLN
+398 ADSLN
-403 PELDLLETLDSI
+403 PEFDLIETLDSA
-415 GSEKTT
+415 GTEKTI
-421 RLGSPMA
+421 
-428 RQVGQLR
+428 GQFR

-447 VFKKVGVISGGE
+447 VFKKVGVLSGGE

-524 RAGKIKIYEGDIEYY
+524 RAGRLKIYEGDIEYY
-539 FYKRALEAEQV
+539 LYKRNAETEQL
-550 SIISDRSRQSAGKIG
+550 SPSRKMTEKIE
-565 QQSETS
+565 QLADTS
-571 SRKEQKRIEAEKR
+571 SRKEQKRIEAE
-584 QQRYKAT
+584 QRNKKYALT
-591 KDLKTRLAK
+591 KDLKK
-600 LEKEIQQLEQ
+600 KISDLEKKIAALEIKEK
-610 ELEKMN
+610 ELESLLLDPSIYGDHQKIMD
-616 AILINPESYN
+616 
-626 NRNQI
+626 
-631 RELNEKH
+631 LNSEYQKVKH
-638 KELKLSLDKKV
+638 SLTAKV
-649 KEWEAVSL
+649 KEWEKVSL
-657 SLEEIEREF
+657 SLEEIEKEFS

>member
-1 MIDLSNISLQFTGE
+1 MIDFSNISLQFTGE

-23 KITSGDKICLVG
+23 KISSGDKICLVG
-35 SNGTGKSSLL
+35 SNGTGKTSLL
-45 KMLTGELEPEGGSIH
+45 KMLVGQIQPESGSIN
-60 KQKNIS
+60 KQKNIT

-83 DEVFTALSDIKFLHQ
+83 DEVFTALSDIKSLHQ
-98 KEKEIIEQLELPSIT
+98 KEKEIISQLESSSLS
-113 DEEKDDLVNLLGEVH
+113 DEEKEDLVNQLGEVH
-128 LRLEELESYSA
+128 LRLEELESYNA

-145 ILTGLGFAEQ
+145 ILTGLGFAEK

-194 DLDSLQWLIGYI
+194 DLDSLQWLISYI
-206 QSFKGSMIIVSHDK
+206 QGFKGSMIIVSHDK

-248 LKYKEERDQMLI
+248 LKYKEERDQTLI
-260 NQREIQQKKIKDTQR
+260 NQRENQLKKMKDTQR

-289 VQSRIKQLEKIELIE
+289 VQSRIKQLEKIELVE
-304 IPDDEEKVNIIF
+304 IPDDEGKVNIRF

-324 FNVELNGI
+324 FNIELNGI
-332 HKSFGELKLF
+332 HKSFGEMKLF
-342 DGIDFR
+342 EGIDFR

-360 NGAGKTTLA
+360 NGAGKTTLS
-369 KIIAGKIDFNKGERL
+369 KIIAGKIDINKGERIS
-384 TGHNNLI
+384 GHNNII

-398 ADLLN
+398 ADSLD
-403 PELDLLETLDSI
+403 PDLDLLETLDLV
-415 GSEKTT
+415 GSEKTI
-421 RLGSPMA
+421 A
-428 RQVGQLR
+428 QLR

-447 VFKKVGVISGGE
+447 VFKKVGVLSGGE

-524 RAGKIKIYEGDIEYY
+524 RIGKIKIFEGDIEYY
-539 FYKRALEAEQV
+539 LYKRNAETEQIKTTKAEQQT
-550 SIISDRSRQSAGKIG
+550 D
-565 QQSETS
+565 TS

-591 KDLKTRLAK
+591 KDLKERSTK
-600 LEKEIQQLEQ
+600 LEKEIHQLEK
-610 ELEKMN
+610 ELERIN
-616 AILINPESYN
+616 AVLINPDSYN
-626 NRNQI
+626 NHIQL

-638 KELKLSLDKKV
+638 KELKSSLDKKV
-649 KEWEAVSL
+649 KEWEEVSL
-657 SLEEIEREF
+657 SLEKVEREFG

>member
-23 KITSGDKICLVG
+23 KINSGDKICLVG

-45 KMLTGELEPEGGSIH
+45 KMLVGQIEPESGSIN
-60 KQKNIS
+60 KQKNIT
-66 IGYLPQDQVVH
+66 IGYLPQDQIVH
-77 RGKTLI
+77 KGKTLI
-83 DEVFTALSDIKFLHQ
+83 DEVFTALSDIKSLQQ
-98 KEKEIIEQLELPSIT
+98 KEKEIISQLEISSISE
-113 DEEKDDLVNLLGEVH
+113 EEKEDHVNQLGEVH
-128 LRLEELESYSA
+128 QRLEELESYDA

-145 ILTGLGFAEQ
+145 ILTGLGFAEK
-155 DFRRLTDEFSG
+155 DFRRLTDELSG

-206 QSFKGSMIIVSHDK
+206 QSFKGSMIVVSHDK
-220 NFVNLT
+220 SFVNLT

-248 LKYKEERDQMLI
+248 LKYKEERDQTLI
-260 NQREIQQKKIKDTQR
+260 NQRENQLKKMKDTER

-289 VQSRIKQLEKIELIE
+289 VQSRIKQLEKIELVE
-304 IPDDEEKVNIIF
+304 IPDDEGKVKINF

-324 FNVELNGI
+324 FNIELNGI
-332 HKSFGELKLF
+332 YKSFGEMKLF
-342 DGIDFR
+342 EGIDFR

-360 NGAGKTTLA
+360 NGAGKTTLS
-369 KIIAGKIDFNKGERL
+369 KIIAGKIEINKGERQ
-384 TGHNNLI
+384 TGHNTII

-398 ADLLN
+398 ADSLD
-403 PELDLLETLDSI
+403 PDLDLLETLDLV
-415 GSEKTT
+415 GSEKTI
-421 RLGSPMA
+421 A
-428 RQVGQLR
+428 QLR
-435 TLLGAFLFTGDD
+435 TLLGAFLFSGDD
-447 VFKKVGVISGGE
+447 VFKKVGVLSGGE

-483 HLDYSSKKVLQ
+483 HLDYSSKRVLQ

-524 RAGKIKIYEGDIEYY
+524 RTGKLKIYEGDIEYY
-539 FYKRALEAEQV
+539 LYKRNEETKQVVAKKVEQ
-550 SIISDRSRQSAGKIG
+550 STDN
-565 QQSETS
+565 S

-591 KDLKTRLAK
+591 KDLKEKLSK
-600 LEKEIQQLEQ
+600 LEKEILKLEE
-610 ELEKMN
+610 ELERIN
-616 AILINPESYN
+616 AVLVNPDSYN
-626 NRNQI
+626 DPNQI
-631 RELNEKH
+631 KELNEKH
-638 KELKLSLDKKV
+638 KMLKLSLDKKV
-649 KEWEAVSL
+649 KEWEKVSL
-657 SLEEIEREF
+657 SLEEIEREFS